1 MYYTRALATQQ
12 CTFFEESGQDGRLSI
27 RCHGEARGYVFWLLG
42 PEIMGR
48 HGRIRL
54 GRMKLGGQVG
64 QRHILGCLQHDFVH
78 VSEIRLTQVVLRV
91 LPITGLNHNLG

>member
-1 MYYTRALATQQ
+1 
-12 CTFFEESGQDGRLSI
+12 
-27 RCHGEARGYVFWLLG
+27 
-42 PEIMGR
+42 MGR

-54 GRMKLGGQVG
+54 GRMKLAGQVG
-64 QRHILGCLQHDFVH
+64 QGHILGCLQHDFVH

>member
-1 MYYTRALATQQ
+1 MYYTRVLAAQQ
-12 CTFFEESGQDGRLSI
+12 CTFFEKSGQDGRLSI

-54 GRMKLGGQVG
+54 GRMKLAGQVG
-64 QRHILGCLQHDFVH
+64 QRHILRSLQHDFVH
-78 VSEIRLTQVVLRV
+78 VSEIRPTQVVLRG

>member
-1 MYYTRALATQQ
+1 MYYTRVLATQQ

-42 PEIMGR
+42 PEIVGR
-48 HGRIRL
+48 HRRIGL
-54 GRMKLGGQVG
+54 GRMKLAGQVG
-64 QRHILGCLQHDFVH
+64 QRHILGSLQHDFVH